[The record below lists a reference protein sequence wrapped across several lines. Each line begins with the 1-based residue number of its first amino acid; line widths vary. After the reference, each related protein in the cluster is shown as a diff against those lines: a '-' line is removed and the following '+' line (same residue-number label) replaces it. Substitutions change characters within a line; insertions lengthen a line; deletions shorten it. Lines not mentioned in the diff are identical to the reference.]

1 MKYMI
6 CLAFVLLG
14 LSRPSISQ
22 VTRPDIDKLAKQLD
36 SFTQKNIQTA
46 LYLRASK
53 DIYIAGEDLWFSAF
67 VLHAADFT
75 LSPLDKTLY
84 LQLQQVGSDSVL
96 WQEMYPV
103 SNGLSAGHVYLPQ
116 TLTSGDYLLKGYTVH
131 SFFAGQSYYYAAA
144 RIRVVNDP
152 REIRTRKQQTG
163 IAPKEAIQF
172 QLFPE
177 GGNLVAGVQNRVAF
191 KAVNKAGYPVDVK
204 GTLLKGDAPVL
215 DFRAEHAG
223 MGSFLFTPQKNTKY
237 HIRLADNKDS
247 SYALPMAAESG
258 ISIHLVKND
267 ADSLTF
273 KIRSPDTHPFYLRLQ
288 VRGAVVSV
296 AAGTVSDSA
305 IVKIAISDAPQGIG
319 EVTLFD
325 GQLRPV
331 AERLVYL
338 HPEQQFNIHFSN
350 LKAQYHQKEKVAIK
364 VKTTDADG
372 NPIPAVFSLSVYDSL
387 FHRAGHP
394 ENIVSYY
401 YLSTQIRGR
410 IYDPAYYFDV
420 ANKDRKAALDLLLLT
435 QGWRRYTWNKDAMK
449 EDISVLSDSLP
460 AVIMAVHKTGKTKQP
475 VSLMLF
481 NYNRTVMRVAAAD
494 NTGRFYLT
502 PDHLAIGPRFF
513 IKYVSDKDYRIH
525 VADPF
530 EAIRKAAAHPA
541 MVLPDSRP
549 PDVIMD
555 TTYIPYG
562 KTLREINVS
571 AKGPTFSDRYF
582 GYLDSIA
589 KYEGNTDYVGYC
601 GWLNCPD
608 GPTDIK
614 PVEGKLYHM
623 FSPSVTSHQ
632 HVILTNENHKDVVYH
647 YPKYTAEELSKKFK
661 IVVEKGYYQH
671 REFYEPDYDKES
683 TEVGDT
689 RNTLCW
695 KPVIVTDKNGE
706 ATIEFFC
713 SDVTRQFIGIAEGV
727 TGAGVL
733 GASQFSFG
741 VR

>member
-1 MKYMI
+1 MKYLI
-6 CLAFVLLG
+6 CLAFVLFG
-14 LSRPSISQ
+14 LSRTSISQ
-22 VTRPDIDKLAKQLD
+22 VTRADIDKLAQQLD
-36 SFTQKNIQTA
+36 SFTQKNIPTS

-53 DIYIAGEDLWFSAF
+53 DIYLAGEDLWFNAF

-131 SFFAGQSYYYAAA
+131 SFLRGQSYYYAVAC
-144 RIRVVNDP
+144 IRVVNEP
-152 REIRTRKQQTG
+152 REIRSRKQQPG
-163 IAPKEAIQF
+163 HASKEAIQF

-177 GGNLVAGVQNRVAF
+177 GGNLVAGVQNQVAF

-204 GTLLKGDAPVL
+204 GTLLKENTPVL
-215 DFRAEHAG
+215 DFRTEHAG
-223 MGSFLFTPQKNTKY
+223 MGSFLFTPEKNTTY
-237 HIRLADNKDS
+237 HIRLAENKDS
-247 SYALPMAAESG
+247 LYSLPMAAEGG
-258 ISIHLVKND
+258 ISIHLVKNEE
-267 ADSLTF
+267 DSLTF
-273 KIRSPDTHPFYLRLQ
+273 KVISPHTHPFYLRLQ
-288 VRGAVVSV
+288 VRGAVASI

-305 IVKIAISDAPQGIG
+305 IVKMSIHDAPQGIG

-338 HPEQQFNIHFSN
+338 HPEQQFGIHFSD
-350 LKAQYHQKEKVAIK
+350 LKAQYHPKEKVSIK
-364 VKTTDADG
+364 VKTTDAAG
-372 NPIPAVFSLSVYDSL
+372 LPVPAVFSLSVYDNL
-387 FHRAGHP
+387 FHHAEHP

-435 QGWRRYTWNKDAMK
+435 QGWRRYAWNKDAMK
-449 EDISVLSDSLP
+449 EGESVLSDSLP
-460 AVIMAVHKTGKTKQP
+460 GEMTATQKTGKTKQP

-481 NYNRTVMRVAAAD
+481 NYNKTIMRVAVAD
-494 NTGRFYLT
+494 NAGRFYLT

-513 IKYVSDKDYRIH
+513 IKYISDKDYHIQ

-530 EAIRKAAAHPA
+530 ETIRKAAHPA
-541 MVLPDSRP
+541 VMLPDSRP
-549 PDVIMD
+549 PTLIMD
-555 TTYIPYG
+555 TAYIPYG
-562 KTLREINVS
+562 KTLKEINVS
-571 AKGPTFSDRYF
+571 AKGPAFSDRYL

-589 KYEGNTDYVGYC
+589 KYEGNTDYVGLC

-608 GPTDIK
+608 GRTNIK

-632 HVILTNENHKDVVYH
+632 HVILTSENHKDVVYH
-647 YPKYTAEELSKKFK
+647 YPNYTEEELLKKLK
-661 IVVEKGYYQH
+661 IVVAKGYYQH

-683 TEVGDT
+683 TEVSDT
-689 RNTLCW
+689 RNTLFW
-695 KPVIVTDKNGE
+695 KPAIVTDKNGE

-733 GASQFSFG
+733 GANTFSFG
-741 VR
+741 IR